1 MATIV
6 TALFPTRMSAEM
18 AIDSLLRAGFRRED
32 ISMLMSE
39 TTHGRQFSIVE
50 NDKAG
55 EGAAAGAA
63 AGGAVGAIV
72 AALAAIGAIAVPG
85 LGLVAAG
92 PIVAAL
98 AGAGAGGAAGSVVG
112 ALIGAGIPEHEAK
125 FFGPE
130 VERGGILV
138 GVHIVDRDWVDTAKL
153 ILRNAGGSSLKA
165 A

>member
-55 EGAAAGAA
+55 EG
-63 AGGAVGAIV
+63 
-72 AALAAIGAIAVPG
+72 
-85 LGLVAAG
+85 
-92 PIVAAL
+92 
-98 AGAGAGGAAGSVVG
+98 
-112 ALIGAGIPEHEAK
+112 
-125 FFGPE
+125 
-130 VERGGILV
+130 
-138 GVHIVDRDWVDTAKL
+138 
-153 ILRNAGGSSLKA
+153 
-165 A
+165 